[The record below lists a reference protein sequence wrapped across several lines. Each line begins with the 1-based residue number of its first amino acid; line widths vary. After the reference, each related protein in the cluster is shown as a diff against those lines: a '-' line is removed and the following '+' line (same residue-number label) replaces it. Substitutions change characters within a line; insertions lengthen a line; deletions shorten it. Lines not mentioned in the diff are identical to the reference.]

1 MVEITV
7 SNEEDIAQTIQFAEL
22 DAQTNE
28 IRVTDQAMSF
38 LGSLPNDQ
46 KLAIVTIVGSIDS
59 GKSFI
64 ANRILGG
71 QNSFSVRSQP
81 APEG

>member
-7 SNEEDIAQTIQFAEL
+7 SNEEDVAQTIQFAEL

-28 IRVTDQAMSF
+28 IRVTDEAMSF

-81 APEG
+81 LAEG

>member
-1 MVEITV
+1 
-7 SNEEDIAQTIQFAEL
+7 
-22 DAQTNE
+22 
-28 IRVTDQAMSF
+28 MSF

-71 QNSFSVRSQP
+71 
-81 APEG
+81 

>member
-7 SNEEDIAQTIQFAEL
+7 SNEEEEAKTIQFAEL
-22 DAQTNE
+22 NAQTNE
-28 IRVTDQAMSF
+28 IQVTDEAMSF

-46 KLAIVTIVGSIDS
+46 KLAIVTVVGSIDS

-71 QNSFSVRSQP
+71 
-81 APEG
+81 

>member
-7 SNEEDIAQTIQFAEL
+7 SSEEDVAQTIQFAEL

-28 IRVTDQAMSF
+28 IRVTDEAMSF

-71 QNSFSVRSQP
+71 QNSFSVRS
-81 APEG
+81 